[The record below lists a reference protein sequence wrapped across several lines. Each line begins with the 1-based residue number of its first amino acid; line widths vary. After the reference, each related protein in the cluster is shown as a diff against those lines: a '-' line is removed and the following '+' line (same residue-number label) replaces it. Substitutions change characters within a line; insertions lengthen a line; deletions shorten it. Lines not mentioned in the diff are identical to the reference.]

1 MEAFDSRD
9 FPINKYIT
17 SLSKKHG
24 EVINDEI
31 LPKGGKIVASKY
43 YVEVFYTDKRI
54 YLNTGSICFCDID
67 GNGHRY
73 DGPALYMWENN
84 RCTKHWIIRG
94 NLVKYEK
101 LADWISGRGETIH
114 TMSDETKNI
123 LDFELSLRGE
133 L

>member
-9 FPINKYIT
+9 FKIKNYVQ

-24 EVINDEI
+24 EVINDDI
-31 LPKGGKIVASKY
+31 LPKGGKIVVCSH
-43 YVEVFYTDKRI
+43 YVEVFYPDKRI
-54 YLNTGSICFCDID
+54 HLNLVSICFCDID
-67 GNGHRY
+67 GNIHRY

-84 RCTKHWIIRG
+84 RYNTHWIIHG
-94 NLVKYEK
+94 NLLEYEK
-101 LADWISGRGETIH
+101 LAKWISGRGETIH
-114 TMSDETKNI
+114 TITDETKNI

>member
-1 MEAFDSRD
+1 MEAFDTRN
-9 FPINKYIT
+9 FNIKKYVK

-24 EVINDEI
+24 EVINDGI
-31 LPKGGKIVASKY
+31 LPKGGTIMVY
-43 YVEVFYTDKRI
+43 DRFVEVFYIDKRI
-54 YLNTGSICFCDID
+54 HLNTGSICFCDMD
-67 GNGHRY
+67 GNAHRY

-84 RCTKHWIIRG
+84 RYTKHWIIRG

-101 LADWISGRGETIH
+101 LAKWLSVRDENTH

>member
-1 MEAFDSRD
+1 MEAFDSFD
-9 FPINKYIT
+9 FNIKKYVK

-24 EVINDEI
+24 EVINDDI
-31 LPKGGKIVASKY
+31 LPKGGTIMTRDR
-43 YVEVFYTDKRI
+43 YVEVFYDDKRI
-54 YLNTGSICFCDID
+54 HLNIGSICFCDMD
-67 GNGHRY
+67 GNAHRY

-84 RCTKHWIIRG
+84 RYTKHWIIRG
-94 NLVKYEK
+94 KLVKYKK
-101 LADWISGRGETIH
+101 LADWISVRGETIH